1 MKLIVLA
8 AVACSLQVQ
17 IMYLRLETRKREAME
32 LVLAQKLA
40 DVAKMQQVGL
50 EAQLEFNRSVVKWV
64 KGNP

>member
-40 DVAKMQQVGL
+40 DVAKTQQVGL